1 MTAAASRKATI
12 GLISRKQKPPVGGP
26 DGELSFEV
34 IGKMETPCPTPLS
47 AMRELAVDG
56 HSFVAAYVN
65 FKSRLLKPLA
75 TREMGPDFWTT
86 RSTDMLQ
93 A

>member
-1 MTAAASRKATI
+1 MSKGCENQRMQQLVRK
-12 GLISRKQKPPVGGP
+12 S

-86 RSTDMLQ
+86 RPTDMLQ